1 MQEPAIRIEALSKTY
16 AGGKQALDEVS
27 FNVPRGQIFGLL
39 GPNGAGKST
48 LINILAGLV
57 VKTGGKVN
65 IWGFDIDEHPRNAK
79 RSIGVVPQEII
90 FDPFFTPRET
100 LEIQAGL
107 YGITP
112 GERQSDALLA
122 AMHLTDKAHAYSRT
136 LSGGMKRRLLVAKA
150 MVHSP
155 PILVLDEPTAG
166 VDVELRRQL
175 WDYVRQLHA
184 QGVTIVLTTH
194 YLEEAEELCDRI
206 AIIHHGRVIANEP
219 TRELVSKA
227 QEKAVVVT
235 FDRDI
240 AKVPSNSAFQNI
252 ALVDERTLE
261 ITYRK
266 DQVNAGA
273 GAERARREGLSHC
286 RRVDARSRPR
296 GRVPEPRF
304 GRRRGRMTTTADVL
318 IVGSGAAG
326 LTAALNLAETHT
338 VAVIAK
344 GALGD
349 SATGRAQGGIAAV
362 LEPGDSFESHVNDT
376 MIAGAGLNDVRVVEH
391 VVEAAP
397 RAIERLIELGVPFA
411 TEGDALHLTREGG
424 HSHRRIVHVADAT
437 GYAIQQAL
445 EAAAAKHPNITL
457 VPDMVAID
465 LITGRHAT
473 DFSTS
478 GAVHGLYA

>member
-1 MQEPAIRIEALSKTY
+1 MHEPAIRIESLTKVY
-16 AGGKQALDEVS
+16 AGGKRALDEVS
-27 FNVPRGQIFGLL
+27 FDVPRGQIFGLL

-57 VKTGGKVN
+57 MKTAGKVT
-65 IWGFDIDEHPRNAK
+65 IWGFDIDEHPRNSK

-107 YGITP
+107 YGIAP
-112 GERQSDALLA
+112 ADRHSDRLLA
-122 AMHLTDKAHAYSRT
+122 AMHLTDKANAYSRT

-206 AIIHHGRVIANEP
+206 AIINHGQVIANEP
-219 TRELVSKA
+219 TRELVAKA

-240 AKVPSNSAFQNI
+240 LNVPTNNCFENI
-252 ALVDERTLE
+252 ALIDERTLE

-266 DQVNAGA
+266 DKVNAGEVL
-273 GAERARREGLSHC
+273 GAL
-286 RRVDARSRPR
+286 
-296 GRVPEPRF
+296 
-304 GRRRGRMTTTADVL
+304 TADGL
-318 IVGSGAAG
+318 GIVDVSTRDPDLEDVFLS
-326 LTAALNLAETHT
+326 LTSTT
-338 VAVIAK
+338 
-344 GALGD
+344 
-349 SATGRAQGGIAAV
+349 Q
-362 LEPGDSFESHVNDT
+362 
-376 MIAGAGLNDVRVVEH
+376 
-391 VVEAAP
+391 EAA
-397 RAIERLIELGVPFA
+397 
-411 TEGDALHLTREGG
+411 
-424 HSHRRIVHVADAT
+424 
-437 GYAIQQAL
+437 
-445 EAAAAKHPNITL
+445 
-457 VPDMVAID
+457 
-465 LITGRHAT
+465 
-473 DFSTS
+473 
-478 GAVHGLYA
+478 